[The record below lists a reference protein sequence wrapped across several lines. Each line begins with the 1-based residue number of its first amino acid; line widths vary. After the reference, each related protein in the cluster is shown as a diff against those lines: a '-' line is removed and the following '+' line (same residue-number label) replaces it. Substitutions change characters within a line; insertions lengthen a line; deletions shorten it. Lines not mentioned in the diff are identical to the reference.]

1 MWCVNG
7 DGPGPAP
14 SPSVDQS
21 DPRCVN
27 TRFYA
32 TAPLS
37 SSWSRFTDPSL
48 TPSPTD
54 AMSLRVLEI
63 IFFLYFASHVP
74 ITLCIDLQA
83 LLPGQV
89 YPQPLRDLL
98 RWYAE
103 RFKDP
108 MMLDPPPW
116 FRSFIVC
123 EALLQTPFFP
133 VAAYAFLREAE
144 GATGEPGS
152 SSSSLSPQRVHL
164 TEPVAPPSVTGSPCQ
179 TGRGSGGVLLLVSG
193 PGTAQTPPLM
203 DLSRNNTGQS
213 NLIQVPGGCRWIR
226 TPAIIYSTHVATTLV
241 PILAHI
247 LFHQFPTAPHPGPQT
262 LQERWLLVS
271 IYAPYLLVPV
281 LILLTMLLSS
291 TYSSAPRSGPTRTNP
306 RSGRRRLTLSRAEGS
321 CIKAE
326 LGSQCQCCLSVKS
339 PRPEETELDSYLTLH
354 RSYYPGRTVCGRG
367 GRPQLLPVLTLAA
380 TAAPTEEDEPLL
392 FPLRCLHGHVPQ
404 ARHHVDRASA
414 RVVRCAR
421 EPPRRAAVQLG
432 QRPTAGTEKPRQPV
446 KKQQQDRLDYLPQRE
461 ESSIRGHPP
470 LRSTPQEQ
478 QHPRQPVTMETV
490 GDFEYSRKDLVGHGA
505 FAVVFKGR
513 HRKKTDWEVAIKC
526 INKKNLS
533 KSQILLGKEIKI
545 LKELQHENIVAL
557 YDVQETPNSVFLV
570 MEYCNGGDLAD
581 YLQAKGTLREE
592 TLKVFLQQIAA
603 AMRILN
609 SKGIIHRDLK
619 PQNILLSYTGR
630 KKSNIS
636 GIRIKIADFGF
647 ARYLQSNMMAAT
659 LCGSPMYMA
668 PEVIMSQNYDAK
680 ADLWS
685 IGTVIYQCLVGK
697 PPFQANSPQDLRMF
711 YEKNKNLQPIIPRET
726 SPQLSDL
733 LLGLLQRNQKDR
745 MDFDTFFSHPF
756 LEPSATIKKSCPV
769 PVPSASNTV
778 TDCSCGSSPCIRY
791 NSPPVSLQGARP
803 SGELYGGP
811 EGPKAKVTSHSF
823 RAVCDTAAEE
833 EEEEEEEEVQGEF
846 CSLPD
851 MQTLAEDGLSSPP
864 LGPPNFL
871 QLSKESAGSTSSKNS
886 SCDTDDFVLVPHIST
901 DSSHTAQLCTCHW
914 LAPPPQEDGLEA
926 DWLKLVP
933 ELSSEVNKELRLR
946 RLASTGLLLDSRC
959 PAASSPPS
967 DCSLLLPSPLP
978 PGPSRQQQPTPG
990 QTPMVSPR
998 AETTPIPVPTQVR
1011 NYQRIKQNLSSSPTT
1026 TLYSSPRS
1034 GTVRRS
1040 NTSPMG
1046 FPKVGSGSPSSADVP
1061 QTVGRRLSTGSSRP
1075 YSPSPLVGT
1084 IPEQLGH
1091 CCCHLQGHEPRSRS
1105 SSGGSPVPSSQ
1116 LLGARL
1122 QSAPTLTEVYQ
1133 TRQKLHKQLSDPVQP
1148 SSSCS
1153 HSPQLGRPANLGS
1166 SPTKLLGS
1174 SPRTSDWLQKSPL
1187 PTIIGSPTK
1196 IISAPFKIPKTQASC
1211 NLMALADSPAPSK
1224 MLADVRD
1231 VCAHHCSP
1239 YIGGRPAAPE
1249 ASRTFGRSVSTGR
1262 LSEQPIR
1269 ITLGG
1274 QTNQGSTESL
1284 NTERP
1289 MDTAPAGPSG
1299 LAPGGSAS
1307 PRTVMFTVGSP
1318 PSSSTPP
1325 TCSHLCTRPRT
1336 TSVGSNSSAGSL
1348 CSTSGRNYVG
1358 SPPGMA
1364 MGSSPPGG
1372 FGGGQLVPGSDGAP
1386 SSLRYTPLV
1395 LDLALDLFLVLVMD
1409 LVLVLV
1415 LALVMD
1421 LDLVLVLALVMDLD
1435 LVLVMVLVLAL
1446 ALDLFLVLVMDLVL
1460 VLALVMDLDLVLVLV
1475 MVLVLALAL
1484 VLFLVLVMDLVLRE
1498 HTDTLM
1504 HLRMMLSFTDCVLE
1518 MAAVRAGGADLG
1530 VSAASLYPPRTVW
1543 WWIRSASSVKSG
1555 GKQVEQLVLYMK
1567 AAQLLASS
1575 LHLAKAQIKSAKL
1588 NPSTAVKQGETHLH
1602 LSLLC
1607 THCTCDLTHLTSSP
1621 CCSSSSS
1628 SPCSS
1633 SSSSSSVVKNLNDRY
1648 KSCISLCRRL
1658 TDKLN
1663 HFFSDKQRFVDE
1675 INSVTAEKLI
1685 YNHAVE
1691 MVQSAALDEMFKQT
1705 EDIAYRYSKAAMLL
1719 DGLSKILQD
1728 PTDIENVVKYKASV
1742 DRRISAL
1749 CYCTVTLYE

>member
-1 MWCVNG
+1 
-7 DGPGPAP
+7 
-14 SPSVDQS
+14 
-21 DPRCVN
+21 
-27 TRFYA
+27 
-32 TAPLS
+32 
-37 SSWSRFTDPSL
+37 
-48 TPSPTD
+48 
-54 AMSLRVLEI
+54 
-63 IFFLYFASHVP
+63 
-74 ITLCIDLQA
+74 
-83 LLPGQV
+83 
-89 YPQPLRDLL
+89 
-98 RWYAE
+98 
-103 RFKDP
+103 
-108 MMLDPPPW
+108 
-116 FRSFIVC
+116 
-123 EALLQTPFFP
+123 
-133 VAAYAFLREAE
+133 
-144 GATGEPGS
+144 
-152 SSSSLSPQRVHL
+152 
-164 TEPVAPPSVTGSPCQ
+164 
-179 TGRGSGGVLLLVSG
+179 
-193 PGTAQTPPLM
+193 
-203 DLSRNNTGQS
+203 
-213 NLIQVPGGCRWIR
+213 
-226 TPAIIYSTHVATTLV
+226 
-241 PILAHI
+241 
-247 LFHQFPTAPHPGPQT
+247 
-262 LQERWLLVS
+262 
-271 IYAPYLLVPV
+271 
-281 LILLTMLLSS
+281 
-291 TYSSAPRSGPTRTNP
+291 
-306 RSGRRRLTLSRAEGS
+306 
-321 CIKAE
+321 
-326 LGSQCQCCLSVKS
+326 
-339 PRPEETELDSYLTLH
+339 
-354 RSYYPGRTVCGRG
+354 
-367 GRPQLLPVLTLAA
+367 
-380 TAAPTEEDEPLL
+380 
-392 FPLRCLHGHVPQ
+392 
-404 ARHHVDRASA
+404 
-414 RVVRCAR
+414 
-421 EPPRRAAVQLG
+421 
-432 QRPTAGTEKPRQPV
+432 
-446 KKQQQDRLDYLPQRE
+446 
-461 ESSIRGHPP
+461 
-470 LRSTPQEQ
+470 
-478 QHPRQPVTMETV
+478 METV

-513 HRKKTDWEVAIKC
+513 HRKKTDWEVAIKS

-592 TLKVFLQQIAA
+592 TLRVFLQQIAA

-619 PQNILLSYTGR
+619 PQNILLSYVGR

-745 MDFDTFFSHPF
+745 MDFNTFFSHPF
-756 LEPSATIKKSCPV
+756 LEPYSTIKKSCPV
-769 PVPSASNTV
+769 LVPSASNTV
-778 TDCSCGSSPCIRY
+778 TDSSCGSSPCIRF
-791 NSPPVSLQGARP
+791 NSPP
-803 SGELYGGP
+803 
-811 EGPKAKVTSHSF
+811 
-823 RAVCDTAAEE
+823 
-833 EEEEEEEEVQGEF
+833 
-846 CSLPD
+846 SLPD
-851 MQTLAEDGLSSPP
+851 MQTLTEDGLSSSP
-864 LGPPNFL
+864 LGPPNIL
-871 QLSKESAGSTSSKNS
+871 QLSKESGESTSSKNS

-901 DSSHTAQLCTCHW
+901 DSYDQPMGACRR
-914 LAPPPQEDGLEA
+914 P
-926 DWLKLVP
+926 
-933 ELSSEVNKELRLR
+933 SSEFLMC
-946 RLASTGLLLDSRC
+946 GGQ
-959 PAASSPPS
+959 P
-967 DCSLLLPSPLP
+967 
-978 PGPSRQQQPTPG
+978 QPTPG
-990 QTPMVSPR
+990 QTPMVSPWT
-998 AETTPIPVPTQVR
+998 ETTPIPVPTQVR

-1046 FPKVGSGSPSSADVP
+1046 FPKMGSGSPNSADVS

-1091 CCCHLQGHEPRSRS
+1091 CCYHLQNQEPRSRS
-1105 SSGGSPVPSSQ
+1105 SSGGSPVPSPQ

-1133 TRQKLHKQLSDPVQP
+1133 TRQKLHKQLSDPVKP
-1148 SSSCS
+1148 SSSSCS
-1153 HSPQLGRPANLGS
+1153 HSPQLSRLANLGS

-1196 IISAPFKIPKTQASC
+1196 TISTPFKIPKTQASC
-1211 NLMALADSPAPSK
+1211 NLMALADSPGPTRT
-1224 MLADVRD
+1224 LADGRD
-1231 VCAHHCSP
+1231 ICAHHSSP
-1239 YIGGRPAAPE
+1239 YFTGRPAAPE

-1262 LSEQPIR
+1262 LSEQPVR

-1274 QTNQGSTESL
+1274 QAYQGSTDSL

-1289 MDTAPAGPSG
+1289 MDTAPPGPTA
-1299 LAPGGSAS
+1299 LAQGGSVS
-1307 PRTVMFTVGSP
+1307 PRTVLFTVGSP
-1318 PSSSTPP
+1318 PNSTTPP
-1325 TCSHLCTRPRT
+1325 TCSNLGIRPRT

-1348 CSTSGRNYVG
+1348 CSTSGRVYVG

-1372 FGGGQLVPGSDGAP
+1372 FGGGQVPVAEGAP
-1386 SSLRYTPLV
+1386 SSLRYVPYGTSPPSLEGFITFEAPE
-1395 LDLALDLFLVLVMD
+1395 LPEETLME
-1409 LVLVLV
+1409 
-1415 LALVMD
+1415 
-1421 LDLVLVLALVMDLD
+1421 
-1435 LVLVMVLVLAL
+1435 
-1446 ALDLFLVLVMDLVL
+1446 
-1460 VLALVMDLDLVLVLV
+1460 
-1475 MVLVLALAL
+1475 
-1484 VLFLVLVMDLVLRE
+1484 RE

-1518 MAAVRAGGADLG
+1518 MAAVRAGGTELG
-1530 VSAASLYPPRTVW
+1530 MSAASLYPPQD
-1543 WWIRSASSVKSG
+1543 SVVVDQISQLSKEWG
-1555 GKQVEQLVLYMK
+1555 QVEQLVLYMK

-1588 NPSTAVKQGETHLH
+1588 NPSSAVKQ
-1602 LSLLC
+1602 
-1607 THCTCDLTHLTSSP
+1607 
-1621 CCSSSSS
+1621 
-1628 SPCSS
+1628 
-1633 SSSSSSVVKNLNDRY
+1633 VVKNLNERY
-1648 KSCISLCRRL
+1648 KSCISLCRQL

>member
-1 MWCVNG
+1 
-7 DGPGPAP
+7 
-14 SPSVDQS
+14 
-21 DPRCVN
+21 
-27 TRFYA
+27 
-32 TAPLS
+32 
-37 SSWSRFTDPSL
+37 
-48 TPSPTD
+48 
-54 AMSLRVLEI
+54 
-63 IFFLYFASHVP
+63 
-74 ITLCIDLQA
+74 
-83 LLPGQV
+83 
-89 YPQPLRDLL
+89 
-98 RWYAE
+98 
-103 RFKDP
+103 
-108 MMLDPPPW
+108 
-116 FRSFIVC
+116 
-123 EALLQTPFFP
+123 
-133 VAAYAFLREAE
+133 
-144 GATGEPGS
+144 
-152 SSSSLSPQRVHL
+152 
-164 TEPVAPPSVTGSPCQ
+164 
-179 TGRGSGGVLLLVSG
+179 
-193 PGTAQTPPLM
+193 
-203 DLSRNNTGQS
+203 
-213 NLIQVPGGCRWIR
+213 
-226 TPAIIYSTHVATTLV
+226 
-241 PILAHI
+241 
-247 LFHQFPTAPHPGPQT
+247 
-262 LQERWLLVS
+262 
-271 IYAPYLLVPV
+271 
-281 LILLTMLLSS
+281 
-291 TYSSAPRSGPTRTNP
+291 
-306 RSGRRRLTLSRAEGS
+306 
-321 CIKAE
+321 
-326 LGSQCQCCLSVKS
+326 
-339 PRPEETELDSYLTLH
+339 
-354 RSYYPGRTVCGRG
+354 
-367 GRPQLLPVLTLAA
+367 
-380 TAAPTEEDEPLL
+380 
-392 FPLRCLHGHVPQ
+392 
-404 ARHHVDRASA
+404 
-414 RVVRCAR
+414 
-421 EPPRRAAVQLG
+421 
-432 QRPTAGTEKPRQPV
+432 
-446 KKQQQDRLDYLPQRE
+446 
-461 ESSIRGHPP
+461 
-470 LRSTPQEQ
+470 
-478 QHPRQPVTMETV
+478 
-490 GDFEYSRKDLVGHGA
+490 
-505 FAVVFKGR
+505 
-513 HRKKTDWEVAIKC
+513 
-526 INKKNLS
+526 
-533 KSQILLGKEIKI
+533 
-545 LKELQHENIVAL
+545 
-557 YDVQETPNSVFLV
+557 

-581 YLQAKGTLREE
+581 YLQGKGTLRED
-592 TLKVFLQQIAA
+592 TLRVFLQQIAA

-619 PQNILLSYTGR
+619 PQNILLSYAGR

-711 YEKNKNLQPIIPRET
+711 YEKNKTLQPIIPRET
-726 SPQLSDL
+726 SPQLSNL

-756 LEPSATIKKSCPV
+756 LEPLSTIKKSCPV
-769 PVPSASNTV
+769 PVPSASNTA
-778 TDCSCGSSPCIRY
+778 TDSSCGSSPCIRY
-791 NSPPVSLQGARP
+791 NSPP
-803 SGELYGGP
+803 
-811 EGPKAKVTSHSF
+811 
-823 RAVCDTAAEE
+823 
-833 EEEEEEEEVQGEF
+833 
-846 CSLPD
+846 SLPD

-901 DSSHTAQLCTCHW
+901 DSYDQPMGAGRR
-914 LAPPPQEDGLEA
+914 P
-926 DWLKLVP
+926 
-933 ELSSEVNKELRLR
+933 SSEFLICG
-946 RLASTGLLLDSRC
+946 AQ
-959 PAASSPPS
+959 P
-967 DCSLLLPSPLP
+967 
-978 PGPSRQQQPTPG
+978 QPTPG

-1046 FPKVGSGSPSSADVP
+1046 FPKVGSGSPSSTDVP

-1091 CCCHLQGHEPRSRS
+1091 CCCHLQNHEPRSRS

-1148 SSSCS
+1148 SSSSCS
-1153 HSPQLGRPANLGS
+1153 HSPQLGRPVNLGS

-1196 IISAPFKIPKTQASC
+1196 TISAPFKIPKTQASC
-1211 NLMALADSPAPSK
+1211 NLMALADSPVPTK
-1224 MLADVRD
+1224 TLADARD
-1231 VCAHHCSP
+1231 ICAHHCSP
-1239 YIGGRPAAPE
+1239 YTCARPAAPE

-1274 QTNQGSTESL
+1274 QAYQGSTDSL

-1289 MDTAPAGPSG
+1289 MDTAPAGPTV
-1299 LAPGGSAS
+1299 LAQGGSAS
-1307 PRTVMFTVGSP
+1307 PRTVLFTVGSP
-1318 PSSSTPP
+1318 PNSSTPP
-1325 TCSHLCTRPRT
+1325 TCSHLGTRPRT

-1348 CSTSGRNYVG
+1348 CSTSGRVYVG

-1364 MGSSPPGG
+1364 IGSSPPGG
-1372 FGGGQLVPGSDGAP
+1372 FSGQIIPGAEGAP
-1386 SSLRYTPLV
+1386 SSLRYVPYGTSPPSLEGFITFEAPE
-1395 LDLALDLFLVLVMD
+1395 LPEETLME
-1409 LVLVLV
+1409 
-1415 LALVMD
+1415 
-1421 LDLVLVLALVMDLD
+1421 
-1435 LVLVMVLVLAL
+1435 
-1446 ALDLFLVLVMDLVL
+1446 
-1460 VLALVMDLDLVLVLV
+1460 
-1475 MVLVLALAL
+1475 
-1484 VLFLVLVMDLVLRE
+1484 RE

-1518 MAAVRAGGADLG
+1518 MAAVRAGGTELG
-1530 VSAASLYPPRTVW
+1530 VSAASLYPPQD
-1543 WWIRSASSVKSG
+1543 SVVVDQISQLSKEWG
-1555 GKQVEQLVLYMK
+1555 QVEQLVLYMK

-1588 NPSTAVKQGETHLH
+1588 NPSTAVKQ
-1602 LSLLC
+1602 
-1607 THCTCDLTHLTSSP
+1607 
-1621 CCSSSSS
+1621 
-1628 SPCSS
+1628 
-1633 SSSSSSVVKNLNDRY
+1633 VVKSLNERY

-1728 PTDIENVVKYKASV
+1728 PTDIENVIKYKASV